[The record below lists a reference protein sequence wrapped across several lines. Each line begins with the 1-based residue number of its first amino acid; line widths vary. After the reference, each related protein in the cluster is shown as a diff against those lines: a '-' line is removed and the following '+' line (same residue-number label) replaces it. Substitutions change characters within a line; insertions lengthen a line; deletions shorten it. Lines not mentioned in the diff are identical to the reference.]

1 MLTLLTVMV
10 SLVIVFGLIPGMS
23 LTVHADNTKAY
34 AAYDV
39 TTDTNKNKSGD
50 DLAALQVTFNG
61 KPWYIIQ
68 DNSTAVDAGTVT
80 LLAADT
86 SFGLSAF
93 GNSNNYSNSEVKSKL
108 DALTADGG
116 SFAGVKDAIADT
128 DLGDVNVTGAKLY
141 LLSSEEAKALIVSIS
156 PLPSSNVLKMNFTGG
171 NCNTGEWW
179 LRSPDG
185 NNLGASY
192 VNGGYGWVVV
202 SVPSNNTDEEFG
214 VRPALKL
221 NLSSVIF
228 SSDTKT
234 FSLKPPGYEVTYK
247 VVGGTWSDGGT
258 ADITETVQ
266 SGSKPAGVPTGMKA
280 SEGYT
285 GGAWDT
291 DPADTTITGP
301 TTFTYT
307 FTEKQAATVTKAPTA
322 KTLTYTGSA
331 QELVTAGTAEGGVM
345 QYALGTDAATA
356 PTGYTASIPTG
367 TNVGTYYV
375 WYKAIGDETHSDS
388 GVAGP
393 VKVVI
398 NEPEPE
404 KTYKVKYEYK
414 DAANLPEDV
423 IATIPTDST
432 AYRDGATVQAK
443 DPTSRSIKVTDGVW
457 TFMGWDAASKK
468 INKSDV
474 TFTGTWEFTKNEE
487 PAPTPREEQMGEDG
501 TPYGPGASE
510 EAVEKAIIENK
521 SEKDPKGTKFAPLK
535 VRSTSQTNKKITVQ
549 WNKAKGAKKYVVY
562 GNKCGTKMKKLT
574 TTTKKKLSFTKIAGK
589 KVKKGT
595 YYKFMV
601 VALDK
606 NNDVV
611 SSSKIIHVATK
622 GGKNGNATKLTVNE
636 PKKAKATLKVKKT
649 LKIKARQTTS
659 KGTKIKEHVKL
670 RYESSNKQVATVD
683 SNGKVKAKAKG
694 KANITVYTQNGLNKV
709 IKVTVK

>member
-1 MLTLLTVMV
+1 MLALLTVMV
-10 SLVIVFGLIPGMS
+10 STPATS
-23 LTVHADNTKAY
+23 VHAGN
-34 AAYDV
+34 V
-39 TTDTNKNKSGD
+39 GRPG
-50 DLAALQVTFNG
+50 LG
-61 KPWYIIQ
+61 K
-68 DNSTAVDAGTVT
+68 
-80 LLAADT
+80 
-86 SFGLSAF
+86 
-93 GNSNNYSNSEVKSKL
+93 VKS
-108 DALTADGG
+108 
-116 SFAGVKDAIADT
+116 
-128 DLGDVNVTGAKLY
+128 
-141 LLSSEEAKALIVSIS
+141 IS
-156 PLPSSNVLKMNFTGG
+156 Q
-171 NCNTGEWW
+171 
-179 LRSPDG
+179 
-185 NNLGASY
+185 A
-192 VNGGYGWVVV
+192 
-202 SVPSNNTDEEFG
+202 
-214 VRPALKL
+214 
-221 NLSSVIF
+221 
-228 SSDTKT
+228 
-234 FSLKPPGYEVTYK
+234 
-247 VVGGTWSDGGT
+247 
-258 ADITETVQ
+258 
-266 SGSKPAGVPTGMKA
+266 
-280 SEGYT
+280 YT
-285 GGAWDT
+285 GGTSQVYAHLITRADGTKVRYVYSSLYLNAAATDGSEDT
-291 DPADTTITGP
+291 FGALKSVLTAEFAALIPDKVDESRNGQLGFFFCSDPSLEQYVNENWTSAEYVARNILTTNKEGTSYTYKCEGEGAGGAVNTSATAARQNKDNRFELIKTLAEKTDKARWEADGQQRPYAQLDFGELTGDDIQGIKDMTDSQIDLTRGCNLQETPYFIDGKLVYMTRIEIIDHVATIYSENAMISESP
-301 TTFTYT
+301 
-307 FTEKQAATVTKAPTA
+307 AATVKEEP
-322 KTLTYTGSA
+322 KPKSLTYTGSA

-345 QYALGTDAATA
+345 QYALGTDATTA
-356 PTGYTASIPTG
+356 LITGWSTSIPTG

-375 WYKAIGDETHSDS
+375 WYKVVGDETHSDS

-423 IATIPTDST
+423 IATIPADST

-443 DPTSRSIKVTDGVW
+443 DPTSGSVTVSDGVW

-487 PAPTPREEQMGEDG
+487 PAPAPREEQMGEDG

-510 EAVEKAIIENK
+510 EAVEKAITENK

-535 VRSTSQTNKKITVQ
+535 VRSTNQTNKKITVQ

-562 GNKCGTKMKKLT
+562 GNKCGTKNKMVKLK
-574 TTTKKKLSFTKIAGK
+574 TTTKKKVSFTKIAGK

-649 LKIKARQTTS
+649 LKIKAKQTTS
-659 KGTKIKEHVKL
+659 KGAKIKEHVKL

-694 KANITVYTQNGLNKV
+694 NANITVYTQNGLNKV